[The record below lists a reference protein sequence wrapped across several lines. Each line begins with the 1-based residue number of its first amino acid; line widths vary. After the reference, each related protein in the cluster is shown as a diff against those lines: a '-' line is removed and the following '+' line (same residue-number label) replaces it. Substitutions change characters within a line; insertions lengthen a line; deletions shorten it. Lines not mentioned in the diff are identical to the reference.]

1 MTFNFYFLI
10 WYSPYNGYY
19 TFAMNSQVFISEQLT
34 DIMSRSTSSSSKD
47 KNFTEFEF
55 VDFNYELLP
64 FYNQLPEYMIFK
76 MKRISDLYEGYF
88 TLSFKVE
95 TTEFFTTDSFEIES
109 TYLISAEF
117 IATNPKSDTEHSEE
131 SDSEDNFTWKTSR
144 TQEFENSNFSSESEE
159 GELSDIEDEEF
170 DIIEQFT
177 RDEFIFYMS
186 NIFKVNEENK
196 KLRITDGDD
205 VTLSYKDFFNNSK
218 RVKFYFPS
226 WTMAGI

>member
-1 MTFNFYFLI
+1 
-10 WYSPYNGYY
+10 
-19 TFAMNSQVFISEQLT
+19 MNSQVFISEQLT
-34 DIMSRSTSSSSKD
+34 DIMSRPTSSSSKD

-76 MKRISDLYEGYF
+76 MKRIIDLYEGYF

-109 TYLISAEF
+109 TFLIIAEF
-117 IATNPKSDTEHSEE
+117 IATNPSKNNKSDTEYSGE
-131 SDSEDNFTWKTSR
+131 SDSEDNFIWKTSR
-144 TQEFENSNFSSESEE
+144 TQEFENLNISSESEK
-159 GELSDIEDEEF
+159 GELSDIEDEEL
-170 DIIEQFT
+170 DVIGQLT

-186 NIFKVNEENK
+186 NIFKVNEKNK

-226 WTMAGI
+226 WSMAGI